1 LAAALYGEFVEAG
14 HGGLDHS
21 AIIRMIRGD

>member
-14 HGGLDHS
+14 HGDLDYS
-21 AIIRMIRGD
+21 AIIRLIRGD